1 MDATS
6 PSLLHDTPLESERA
20 PIHPLAA
27 TLIARNAE
35 NLARFYEE
43 KLGFARLGQSGDRI
57 RLGAG
62 PVGFLDILHRPA
74 AKPHS
79 GRGSGLFHI
88 AFLLPDRAAL
98 GRWFIAARAA
108 GAPFDGASDHA
119 VSEAFYLSDPEGNGI
134 EVYADRPRDE
144 WPRRDGGVNMTTERM
159 DVEGVISAGAVAEAH
174 RGFPPEA
181 RIGHVH
187 LRVGDINAV
196 RSFYVDQLGL
206 QEMDRRP
213 GGVFYSAGGY
223 HHHIAT
229 NQWQSAGAP
238 ARSSGMTG
246 LAEVEIRVSDKA
258 VMAAFQ
264 ARSKADADGLI
275 RLKDPAGLAFAI
287 SSPSP

>member
-1 MDATS
+1 MLQSHQSPLHIGAVTFNAKDAPRLADYYQQIIGLELVDRHDGRISLGSGGEAYLHLNHS
-6 PSLLHDTPLESERA
+6 PRATPESPRSA
-20 PIHPLAA
+20 
-27 TLIARNAE
+27 
-35 NLARFYEE
+35 
-43 KLGFARLGQSGDRI
+43 
-57 RLGAG
+57 
-62 PVGFLDILHRPA
+62 
-74 AKPHS
+74 
-79 GRGSGLFHI
+79 GLFHT
-88 AFLLPDRAAL
+88 AFLLPSRAAL
-98 GRWFIAARAA
+98 GRWFA
-108 GAPFDGASDHA
+108 GVHGRGAEFSGASDHG
-119 VSEAFYLSDPEGNGI
+119 VSEAFYLDDPEGNGI

-196 RSFYVDQLGL
+196 RSFYVGQLGL

-238 ARSSGMTG
+238 ARSSGTTG

-258 VMAAFQ
+258 VMAGFQ